1 MAIQY
6 RVDRAFGRDRHSGEP
21 PDQTLSDLTGT
32 PAGVLALD
40 VQNVV
45 FNLKRKLTA
54 KTIGSTTPIREPLN
68 PAFLVAIEDFV
79 AGLAG
84 DSKLPARLAGEPQ
97 TAVSR
102 PSPNTPSKASL
113 PPSRGKSVT
122 YVSGTICYLC
132 LGSLTE
138 TITCSEIARLRLIL

>member
-1 MAIQY
+1 MAIQH
-6 RVDRAFGRDRHSGEP
+6 RMDGTFGGNLDAGEP

-84 DSKLPARLAGEPQ
+84 DSKLPAEFRHGLAG
-97 TAVSR
+97 
-102 PSPNTPSKASL
+102 
-113 PPSRGKSVT
+113 
-122 YVSGTICYLC
+122 
-132 LGSLTE
+132 
-138 TITCSEIARLRLIL
+138 